1 MSESN
6 RDYRIVLCTAGS
18 EAQAAEIARAL
29 VERRLAACVN
39 VVPTICSTY
48 RWQGKV
54 VEEGES
60 LLIIKTDAAHFE
72 ALRVAAHQLKGSGG
86 GYGYPS
92 LTERAGV
99 LEQHAKRQSVDDCL
113 ASFEELK
120 ELCSRVVVNAEG

>member
-18 EAQAAEIARAL
+18 EAQAAEIARVL

-39 VVPTICSTY
+39 VVPSICSTY

-60 LLIIKTDAAHFE
+60 LLIIKTDAARFE
-72 ALRVAAHQLKGSGG
+72 ALRVAVREIHSYETPELIALKVADGDPDYLAWLGE
-86 GYGYPS
+86 S
-92 LTERAGV
+92 L
-99 LEQHAKRQSVDDCL
+99 
-113 ASFEELK
+113 
-120 ELCSRVVVNAEG
+120 